1 MDLKAT
7 FARAMRRLRHA
18 QGLSQ
23 EELGEMSGLT
33 RNYIGAVERGEYVP
47 TLDTVEAIAKALE
60 VDAPDM
66 LRADEDSAK

>member
-47 TLDTVEAIAKALE
+47 TLDTVEAVASALG
-60 VDAPDM
+60 VSAPDM
-66 LRADEDSAK
+66 LREEPDATK